1 MHRGANPAVPVRQPR
16 TEANSDGIAEY
27 LRYKCRQPNS
37 CRHFLICPSCCQPSS
52 SSLRWRYCPTP
63 KDHPLHHETD
73 TANHAGRCGR
83 NFSEDIPRNGKRT
96 AQSITN
102 LRTNRELVGASTA
115 PLPLP
120 RQAPLPFW
128 TKYAVLGGGRF
139 GEKSFDAVIDF
150 AREVKRYV
158 PNVVMTTVETTIS
171 HEDEERCRAICEKLD
186 VRYRIRAWAG

>member
-1 MHRGANPAVPVRQPR
+1 MQLEELQFTSFSQIHRGANPAVPVRQPR

-27 LRYKCRQPNS
+27 LRYKWRQPNS
-37 CRHFLICPSCCQPSS
+37 CRHFLICPSYCQPSS

-102 LRTNRELVGASTA
+102 LHTNRELVGASTA
-115 PLPLP
+115 PLPLL

-128 TKYAVLGGGRF
+128 TKYAVLGGSLRRKIIRRRDRF
-139 GEKSFDAVIDF
+139 RSRGQVLRAQRGHDHRRDHHLARRRGE
-150 AREVKRYV
+150 V
-158 PNVVMTTVETTIS
+158 PR
-171 HEDEERCRAICEKLD
+171 HL
-186 VRYRIRAWAG
+186 

>member
-128 TKYAVLGGGRF
+128 TKYAVLGGSLRRKIIRRRDRF
-139 GEKSFDAVIDF
+139 R
-150 AREVKRYV
+150 ARSSATC
-158 PNVVMTTVETTIS
+158 PMWS
-171 HEDEERCRAICEKLD
+171 
-186 VRYRIRAWAG
+186 

>member
-52 SSLRWRYCPTP
+52 STSRWRHCPTP

-73 TANHAGRCGR
+73 IANHAGRRGR
-83 NFSEDIPRNGKRT
+83 DFSEDIPRNGERT

-102 LRTNRELVGASTA
+102 LRTNMELVGASTT
-115 PLPLP
+115 PLPLL
-120 RQAPLPFW
+120 RQASPSLLDKIRRFR
-128 TKYAVLGGGRF
+128 GGRF
-139 GEKSFDAVIDF
+139 SRPDSFVNLRTRYSPYFKLMGNNTPTNQQERRPRKRRAPL
-150 AREVKRYV
+150 KRYFLSK
-158 PNVVMTTVETTIS
+158 T
-171 HEDEERCRAICEKLD
+171 R
-186 VRYRIRAWAG
+186 